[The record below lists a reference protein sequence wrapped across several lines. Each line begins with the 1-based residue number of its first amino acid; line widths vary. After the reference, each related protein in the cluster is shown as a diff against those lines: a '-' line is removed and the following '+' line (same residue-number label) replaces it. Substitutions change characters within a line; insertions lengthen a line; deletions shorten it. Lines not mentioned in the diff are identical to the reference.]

1 MLRPHTVPSASSILS
16 TSTPRSASTALG
28 IVLDTRPTL
37 GINSALNTSTSNA
50 LGTGA
55 VLGTTTALVLPK
67 MAREASSQRM
77 E

>member
-1 MLRPHTVPSASSILS
+1 MLRTHTVPSASSTLS
-16 TSTPRSASTALG
+16 TSTPLG
-28 IVLDTRPTL
+28 IVLGASTTL

-67 MAREASSQRM
+67 MAREASG
-77 E
+77 